1 MAHAMVVSEK
11 IIDNVD
17 KLQEKLNAKQWKDHS
32 RASFIYSSIN
42 TIHSLEQIKG
52 LLNEAAVVFEKEGKS
67 LAGLDTHM
75 REIDSI
81 IQVLERNRE
90 IEQNMA
96 KKTASSGIGL
106 IADNITNTENYSTLE
121 QKVLAVLLK
130 TRFLV
135 ERLSILE
142 RRETTPE
149 YTAAKGA
156 KKILELLDEKEK
168 EIQSLR
174 GKYEEIRKHSYL
186 ARVEENTSSDLEK
199 DINLL
204 SRRLGEEQKLLQ
216 VSLESHRRAME
227 QLEQTHSLILEKHRA
242 LEELEMQL
250 GAKMID
256 LSTTLKKERDYAKRI
271 VLDIENETL
280 KLRNAYSRQILSLE
294 EEKTNAHT
302 QAQEDFR
309 KKISFLSKQLAE
321 KQELVESLKEMIS
334 AKDKYIQKI
343 EGKRVKSPQ
352 YKPKKDSDKLE
363 TTPSK

>member
-1 MAHAMVVSEK
+1 MAHAMAASEK
-11 IIDNVD
+11 IIDTVD
-17 KLQEKLNAKQWKDHS
+17 KLHEKMNAKQWRDHS
-32 RASFIYSSIN
+32 RASFIYASIN
-42 TIHSLEQIKG
+42 TIHTLEQIKG
-52 LLNEAAVVFEKEGKS
+52 MLNEAAVVFEKEGKS
-67 LAGLDTHM
+67 FAGLDTHM
-75 REIDSI
+75 REIDSTV
-81 IQVLERNRE
+81 QVLERNRE

-96 KKTASSGIGL
+96 KKTSAIGIGL
-106 IADNITNTENYSTLE
+106 IADEITNTENYSALE

-149 YTAAKGA
+149 YAASKGT
-156 KKILELLDEKEK
+156 KKILELLEEKEK
-168 EIQSLR
+168 EIQVLR
-174 GKYEEIRKHSYL
+174 EKYEEIRKHSYL
-186 ARVEENTSSDLEK
+186 ARIEENTSHDLEK

-227 QLEQTHSLILEKHRA
+227 QLEQTHSLILDKHRS

-294 EEKTNAHT
+294 EEKTNARN
-302 QAQEDFR
+302 QAQEDFK

-321 KQELVESLKEMIS
+321 KQELIDSLKEIIS
-334 AKDKYIQKI
+334 SKDKYIQKL
-343 EGKRVKSPQ
+343 ETKKPGKIFTG
-352 YKPKKDSDKLE
+352 KPKKNTQE
-363 TTPSK
+363 